1 MTKSI
6 LIFFTLIL
14 TNMLGYSQHIS
25 VSSCRYNPYDLSA
38 STNERKDLNG
48 KSCGLLK
55 IHITKDD
62 LSFDGNVIGNVAY
75 KNGEYWVYMTSGSKS
90 LGIKH
95 PDFMPLTVS
104 FSDFNISSIE
114 SKGCYEMQ
122 LEHER
127 KLKYDRNAFLYVAKK
142 AHDNETFSQ
151 EDFEEMIYQYSVFV
165 ETYNQWWDD
174 IDEAKEYNDERGLES
189 YRKIAKTQKMVM
201 LWEGA
206 KHMAI
211 ELDRAKR
218 NNLLSDDNQK
228 RYNFMDIERRKL
240 HNRISVDGEGL
251 YRY

>member
-1 MTKSI
+1 MKFRI
-6 LIFFTLIL
+6 LIIVLNLL
-14 TNMLGYSQHIS
+14 TNMLGYAQHIS
-25 VSSCRYNPYDLSA
+25 VSSCSFNPYDLSA
-38 STNERKDLNG
+38 STNERKDLNDNP
-48 KSCGLLK
+48 CGLLK
-55 IHITKDD
+55 IQINKDG

-75 KNGEYWVYMTSGSKS
+75 KNGEYWVYLSAGSKS
-90 LGIKH
+90 ISIKH
-95 PDFMPLTVS
+95 TDYMPLSVT

-114 SKGCYEMQ
+114 PKGCYMIQ

-127 KLKYDRNAFLYVAKK
+127 KLKYDRNAFLHIARK
-142 AHDNETFSQ
+142 AHDEEAFSH
-151 EDFEEMIYQYSVFV
+151 EDYEEMRYQYSVFV

-174 IDEAKEYNDERGLES
+174 IDESKLYNDERRLES

-211 ELDRAKR
+211 VLDRAKK
-218 NNLLSDDNQK
+218 NSLLSEDNLR

-251 YRY
+251 YR

>member
-1 MTKSI
+1 MSI
-6 LIFFTLIL
+6 CVMISL
-14 TNMLGYSQHIS
+14 LGYAQHIT

-55 IHITKDD
+55 IQ
-62 LSFDGNVIGNVAY
+62 LNREGVSFDGNVIGNVSY
-75 KNGEYWVYMTSGSKS
+75 KNGEYWVYLSSGTKS
-90 LGIKH
+90 IGIKH
-95 PDFMPLTVS
+95 PDFMPLSVT

-114 SKGCYEMQ
+114 SKGCYTMQ
-122 LEHER
+122 LELER
-127 KLKYDRNAFLYVAKK
+127 KLKYDRNAFMYIAKK
-142 AHDNETFSQ
+142 AHDDESFTQ

-174 IDEAKEYNDERGLES
+174 IDEAKQYNDERGLES

-206 KHMAI
+206 KHMALV
-211 ELDRAKR
+211 LDNAKE
-218 NNLLSDDNQK
+218 NKLLNEENLK

-251 YRY
+251 YRK

>member
-1 MTKSI
+1 MRII
-6 LIFFTLIL
+6 LL
-14 TNMLGYSQHIS
+14 TICVMISLLEYAQHIT
-25 VSSCRYNPYDLSA
+25 VGSCRYNPYDLSA

-55 IHITKDD
+55 IQ
-62 LSFDGNVIGNVAY
+62 LNREGVSFDGNVIGNVYY
-75 KNGEYWVYMTSGSKS
+75 KNGEYWVYLSSGTKS
-90 LGIKH
+90 IGIKH
-95 PDFMPLTVS
+95 PDFMPLSVT

-114 SKGCYEMQ
+114 SKSCYTMQ
-122 LEHER
+122 LELER
-127 KLKYDRNAFLYVAKK
+127 KLKYDRNAFMYIAKK
-142 AHDNETFSQ
+142 AHDDESFTQ

-174 IDEAKEYNDERGLES
+174 IDEAKQYNDERGLES

-211 ELDRAKR
+211 VLDNARENKLL
-218 NNLLSDDNQK
+218 NEENLK

-240 HNRISVDGEGL
+240 HNRISDDGEGL
-251 YRY
+251 YSSQD